1 MSLPRRPPAPARTRR
16 RPRVLAAQ
24 VGLTVLTGVLAV
36 GVVDPD
42 PAGDGATR
50 DDRTVRAAALAPAA
64 PAPAVVGPRAGAGA
78 DAAAPE
84 ARKVRRPNI
93 VLITT
98 DDQADTDL
106 SAMPLTR
113 RLLGGRGVDF
123 VNAISPHPLCCPAR
137 AEIFTGEYA
146 HNNGVKH
153 NDGPFGGHARFAAYR
168 DGRNLRGNLG
178 TWMRQAGY
186 RTGFTG
192 KMLNGYT
199 ARSPRPLGWDW
210 WDPTTERTYAYT
222 RTTFFGDGR
231 PVTPKGYATDV
242 LARRSSDWVRA
253 QAPAAKPFFLWVSHV
268 APHEAIV
275 GGKPVGHPFSAERH
289 DRLHR
294 DARPPSMRKPSY
306 NEADVS
312 DKPRYSGI
320 GEKVPDAEVLRTH
333 RQRLRSLA
341 AVDEAN
347 ASILRTLKR
356 TGELGRT
363 LVVFTSDNG
372 FLLGEHRLRGKNQVY
387 DEALQVPLLVRG
399 PGVPSGETSTA
410 LAETVDLAPTI
421 LDAAGALDDVRRS
434 GRVDGRSL
442 LDLFRGERAR
452 PLSSTTL
459 IQAGTKRRAAV
470 RGNDGWA
477 FRGVTT
483 ARYTYA
489 EHFTGQSELYDRQV
503 DPHELD
509 NLLELRSGDLR
520 PGARE
525 YAEVLDAL
533 RSRLRDLRSCQGPA
547 ECDRRYPPL
556 PDPR

>member
-1 MSLPRRPPAPARTRR
+1 VSLLRRPSAPARSRR
-16 RPRVLAAQ
+16 RPA
-24 VGLTVLTGVLAV
+24 VLAV
-36 GVVDPD
+36 Q
-42 PAGDGATR
+42 AGLTLLAG
-50 DDRTVRAAALAPAA
+50 ALAVSAVA
-64 PAPAVVGPRAGAGA
+64 PAPANPGPATAAVVSSGTTGTSTSATTSTARA
-78 DAAAPE
+78 P
-84 ARKVRRPNI
+84 RPNI

-106 SAMPLTR
+106 SAMPRTR
-113 RLLGGRGVDF
+113 RLLGGRGVEF

-146 HNNGVKH
+146 HNNGVQH
-153 NDGPFGGHARFAAYR
+153 NDGPLGGHSRFAAYR

-178 TWMRQAGY
+178 AWLRQAGY

-199 ARSPRPLGWDW
+199 ARSPRPAGWDW

-222 RTTFFGDGR
+222 RTTFFDDGR

-242 LARRSSDWVRA
+242 LARRSSAWVRE

-275 GGKPVGHPFSAERH
+275 GGKPVGHPFSAARH
-289 DRLHR
+289 EKLHR

-347 ASILRTLKR
+347 ASILRTLER

-387 DEALQVPLLVRG
+387 DENLQVPLLVRG

-421 LDAAGALDDVRRS
+421 LDAAGALERVRRS

-442 LDLFRGERAR
+442 LDLFARGDRAR
-452 PLSSTTL
+452 QVSSTTL
-459 IQAGTKRRAAV
+459 VQPGTKRRAAL

-489 EHFTGQSELYDRQV
+489 VHFTGQAELYDRQV
-503 DPHELD
+503 DPHELE
-509 NLLELRSGDLR
+509 NLLDLRSGRLR
-520 PGARE
+520 PAAQG
-525 YAEVLDAL
+525 YAEVLAAL

>member
-1 MSLPRRPPAPARTRR
+1 MSLSRRPSAPARTRR
-16 RPRVLAAQ
+16 RAVALAAQ
-24 VGLTVLTGVLAV
+24 VGLTVLAGVLAV
-36 GVVDPD
+36 GVVAPD
-42 PAGDGATR
+42 PTGDDATSRGA
-50 DDRTVRAAALAPAA
+50 TVRAAALAPAA
-64 PAPAVVGPRAGAGA
+64 LAPAAAGAGPGA
-78 DAAAPE
+78 VAPS
-84 ARKVRRPNI
+84 ARKARRPNI

-178 TWMRQAGY
+178 AWLRQAGY

-199 ARSPRPLGWDW
+199 ARSPRPRGWDW

-222 RTTFFGDGR
+222 RTTFLDDGR

-242 LARRSSDWVRA
+242 LARRSSAWVRE

-275 GGKPVGHPFSAERH
+275 GGKPVGYPFSAERH

-320 GEKVPDAEVLRTH
+320 GAMVPDAEVLRTH

-347 ASILRTLKR
+347 ASILRTLER

-387 DEALQVPLLVRG
+387 DENLQVPLLVRG

-421 LDAAGALDDVRRS
+421 LDAAGALEDVRRS

-442 LDLFRGERAR
+442 LDLFRGDRAR

-459 IQAGTKRRAAV
+459 VQAGTKRRAAV

-489 EHFTGQSELYDRQV
+489 EHFTGQSELYDREV

-520 PGARE
+520 RGARG
-525 YAEVLDAL
+525 YADVLDTL

-556 PDPR
+556 PEPR

>member
-1 MSLPRRPPAPARTRR
+1 MPLSRRPSARARPRRL
-16 RPRVLAAQ
+16 V
-24 VGLTVLTGVLAV
+24 GVLAPPV
-36 GVVDPD
+36 ALSLLAGLVALGAVVPETSED
-42 PAGDGATR
+42 R
-50 DDRTVRAAALAPAA
+50 DAVTGGTIRAAGLAPAGHA
-64 PAPAVVGPRAGAGA
+64 PTVVGTTTGSTTAGARA
-78 DAAAPE
+78 E
-84 ARKVRRPNI
+84 RPNI
-93 VLITT
+93 ILITT

-106 SAMPLTR
+106 SAMPRTR
-113 RLLGGRGVDF
+113 RLLAGRGVDF

-178 TWMRQAGY
+178 AWMRQAGY

-199 ARSPRPLGWDW
+199 ARSPRPRGWDW

-222 RTTFFGDGR
+222 RTTFFDNGR
-231 PVTPKGYATDV
+231 PVTPRGYATDV
-242 LARRSSDWVRA
+242 LARRSAAWVRE

-275 GGKPVGHPFSAERH
+275 GGRPVGHPYSAERH

-320 GEKVPDAEVLRTH
+320 ADKVPDAEVLRTH

-363 LVVFTSDNG
+363 LVLFTSDNG

-387 DEALQVPLLVRG
+387 DENLQVPLLLRG
-399 PGVPSGETSTA
+399 PGVPSGKVSTA

-421 LDAAGALDDVRRS
+421 LDAAGALERVRRS
-434 GRVDGRSL
+434 DRVDGRSL
-442 LDLFRGERAR
+442 LDVLTRGDGAR

-459 IQAGTKRRAAV
+459 IQAGTKRRGAV
-470 RGNDGWA
+470 RNNQGWA

-483 ARYTYA
+483 TRYTYA

-503 DPHELD
+503 DPHELE
-509 NLLELRSGDLR
+509 NLLKLRTGRLRSG
-520 PGARE
+520 ARG

-533 RSRLRDLRSCQGPA
+533 RSRLRQLRTCQGPA